1 MKALSF
7 IALLIAL
14 AVVFM
19 LQEKTVETAVVKQ
32 PSGET
37 AIAQIEHQVNT
48 QMQDRVRQ
56 LQQLEQQQSE

>member
-19 LQEKTVETAVVKQ
+19 LQEKTVETALVKQ

-37 AIAQIEHQVNT
+37 AMEHIEQQVNT

-56 LQQLEQQQSE
+56 LQQMEQQQGE

>member
-14 AVVFM
+14 VVVFM
-19 LQEKTVETAVVKQ
+19 LQEKTIETAVVKQ

-37 AIAQIEHQVNT
+37 AMEHIEQQVNT
-48 QMQDRVRQ
+48 QMQDRARQ
-56 LQQLEQQQSE
+56 LQQMEQQQGE